1 MANKNFDECTS
12 FLIDNGVFV
21 GRICRLENVLKT
33 IIDKHGYMKNVS
45 AALAE
50 TTALG
55 VMLANAL
62 KFEGLFTLQLQGN
75 GPVSTI
81 VVDVTT
87 EGKLRACA
95 NYDKERL
102 EKAFSLRKNEGEIE
116 ATPHLLGNGTLAFTI
131 DDGKNNYHQG
141 VVDLQGKTL
150 EQCALRYFKQSEQIE
165 TMLKLFVEIP
175 ENEEGSWKA
184 GGILLQ
190 RVPELGGKN
199 VDMTQLPEMKN
210 EAEILMNSL
219 KKEELFDEKLSLQE
233 ILYRLYHANNLEI
246 TKENHYEFCCRC
258 SREKLLKTLRG
269 FSEDDLASMLDENS
283 KISAKCGFCSE
294 TYDFT
299 IPEIMQK
306 LN

>member
-12 FLIDNGVFV
+12 FLIDDGLFV
-21 GRICRLENVLKT
+21 GRIVRLDNVLKT
-33 IIDKHGYMKNVS
+33 IIHKHGYVKNVS
-45 AALAE
+45 VALSE
-50 TTALG
+50 TTALA
-55 VMLANAL
+55 VLLANAL

-81 VVDVTT
+81 VADVTSD
-87 EGKLRACA
+87 GKIRACA
-95 NYDKERL
+95 NYDKEHL
-102 EKAFSLRKNEGEIE
+102 EKAWALRKNEGEIE
-116 ATPHLLGNGTLAFTI
+116 ATPHLLGTGTLAFTI

-150 EQCALRYFKQSEQIE
+150 EECALRYFKQSEQIE

-175 ENEEGSWKA
+175 EDDEGDWKA

-190 RVPELGGKN
+190 RIPNYGGKDMDMEN
-199 VDMTQLPEMKN
+199 VAELKN

-219 KKEELFDEKLSLQE
+219 KQEELFDKNLSLQE
-233 ILYRLYHANNLEI
+233 ILYRLYHANKLVI
-246 TKENHYEFCCRC
+246 TKENNYEFKCRC

-269 FSEDDLASMLDENS
+269 FSEDELSSMLDENS
-283 KISAKCGFCSE
+283 KIKAKCGFCSE
-294 TYDFT
+294 EYEFS
-299 IPEIMQK
+299 IPEILQK